1 MKLSK
6 INCHLSVLALLLTTA
21 LMLGYSAGSD
31 SSKGSTRAPLRL
43 SGAASVLQA
52 DGVRPPPPP
61 TQPPSGQ
68 STAASSQS

>member
-52 DGVRPPPPP
+52 DGVRPPPP
-61 TQPPSGQ
+61 TN
-68 STAASSQS
+68 STT

>member
-6 INCHLSVLALLLTTA
+6 INCHFSVLAVLLTTA
-21 LMLGYSAGSD
+21 LILGYSAGSD
-31 SSKGSTRAPLRL
+31 SSKGSTRAPLQP

-61 TQPPSGQ
+61 TLPSGQ
-68 STAASSQS
+68 GTTASSQS